1 MSVISLRGLSPDLVE
16 SLKAEARR
24 EQTSMNR
31 YIVNLIQD
39 RLGGNQ
45 AGKPR
50 VYHDLDD
57 LFGTMTLEDA
67 QAIEESVAAQRQI
80 DPELWS

>member
-1 MSVISLRGLSPDLVE
+1 MG
-16 SLKAEARR
+16 A
-24 EQTSMNR
+24 
-31 YIVNLIQD
+31 
-39 RLGGNQ
+39 NQ